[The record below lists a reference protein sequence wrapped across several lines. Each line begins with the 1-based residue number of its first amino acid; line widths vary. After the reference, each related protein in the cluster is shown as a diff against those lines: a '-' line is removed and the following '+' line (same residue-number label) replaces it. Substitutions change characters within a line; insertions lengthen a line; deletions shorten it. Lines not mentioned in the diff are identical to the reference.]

1 VLSPCVLIQ
10 IISKMQLTAKL
21 VELLPLQTGTSSK
34 GEWRKQ
40 NIVVETE
47 DQYPKKICISVWGDK
62 IDANQL
68 QPGNKLKIDFD
79 IESREYNQRWYTDV
93 KAWKIELAN
102 ATTQGEP
109 IPPIDPTFDPGPA
122 ATPDDM
128 PF

>member
-1 VLSPCVLIQ
+1 
-10 IISKMQLTAKL
+10 MQLTAKL

-47 DQYPKKICISVWGDK
+47 DQYPKKVCISVWGDK

-68 QPGNKLKIDFD
+68 QPGNRLRIDFD

-102 ATTQGEP
+102 ANAQGESM
-109 IPPIDPTFDPGPA
+109 PPIDSTFDPGPA
-122 ATPDDM
+122 TAPDDM